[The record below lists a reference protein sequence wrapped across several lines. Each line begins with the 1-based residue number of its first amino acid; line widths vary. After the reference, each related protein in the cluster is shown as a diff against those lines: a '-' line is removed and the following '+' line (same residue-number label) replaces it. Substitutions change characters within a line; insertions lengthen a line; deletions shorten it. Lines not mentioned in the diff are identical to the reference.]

1 MTPVLAR
8 GLEVRAA
15 GFAKLGKAAG
25 LAGARAGVE
34 VVEVDPNEKPPK
46 GLLPPPPDPVADPE
60 LAANDTP
67 ENMLL
72 LLLVDGVGAGAVPLL
87 IPDLRARIILLLFIT
102 SADAFANGPFGASV
116 DDLNEFS

>member
-1 MTPVLAR
+1 MTPGLAR
-8 GLEVRAA
+8 GLEVSAA
-15 GFAKLGKAAG
+15 GFAKLGKVAG
-25 LAGARAGVE
+25 LAGARAGIE

-72 LLLVDGVGAGAVPLL
+72 LLLVDGVGAVPLL

-102 SADAFANGPFGASV
+102 SADAFENGPFGGSV